1 MNKNFVLKEFI
12 IFIIF
17 GLMYVTIE
25 LLYRGHTHYSMFI
38 VGGICGVL
46 IGLINDNTPDMPL
59 LPQCVLGAVI
69 ITIIELLT
77 GLFLNVYL
85 GLNVW
90 DYSNQPFNF
99 MGQICPQFCIIWCIL
114 SILVIRIDDWLKEKV
129 LKTHISHLY
138 MELDI

>member
-38 VGGICGVL
+38 VGGICGVF

-69 ITIIELLT
+69 ITVIELLT

-129 LKTHISHLY
+129 LKRRLRNGQ
-138 MELDI
+138 

>member
-12 IFIIF
+12 IFLIF
-17 GLMYVTIE
+17 GLIYIIIE

-59 LPQCVLGAVI
+59 LPQCILGVVI

-129 LKTHISHLY
+129 L
-138 MELDI
+138 

>member
-17 GLMYVTIE
+17 GLMYITIE

-46 IGLINDNTPDMPL
+46 IGLINDKTPDMPL

-129 LKTHISHLY
+129 LKRRLHN
-138 MELDI
+138 D

>member
-38 VGGICGVL
+38 VGGVCGVL

-69 ITIIELLT
+69 ITVIELLT

-85 GLNVW
+85 GLNIW

-99 MGQICPQFCIIWCIL
+99 MGQICPQFCIIWCVL
-114 SILVIRIDDWLKEKV
+114 SILVICAVGLLEEKV
-129 LKTHISHLY
+129 FQRR
-138 MELDI
+138 D

>member
-99 MGQICPQFCIIWCIL
+99 MGQICPQFCIIWCVL

-129 LKTHISHLY
+129 L
-138 MELDI
+138 

>member
-1 MNKNFVLKEFI
+1 MNKNFILKEFI

-59 LPQCVLGAVI
+59 LPQCVLGTVI
-69 ITIIELLT
+69 ITVIELLT

-99 MGQICPQFCIIWCIL
+99 MGQICPQFCIIWCVL

-129 LKTHISHLY
+129 LKRRLHN
-138 MELDI
+138 D

>member
-25 LLYRGHTHYSMFI
+25 LLYRGHSHYSMFI

-69 ITIIELLT
+69 ITVIELLT

-129 LKTHISHLY
+129 L
-138 MELDI
+138 

>member
-38 VGGICGVL
+38 VGGVCGVL

-69 ITIIELLT
+69 ITVIELLT

-114 SILVIRIDDWLKEKV
+114 SILVIRIDDWLKEKI
-129 LKTHISHLY
+129 L
-138 MELDI
+138 

>member
-1 MNKNFVLKEFI
+1 MNKNFILKEFI

-69 ITIIELLT
+69 ITVIELLT
-77 GLFLNVYL
+77 GLFLNIYL

-129 LKTHISHLY
+129 L
-138 MELDI
+138 

>member
-38 VGGICGVL
+38 VGGVCGVL

-59 LPQCVLGAVI
+59 LPQCVLGTVI
-69 ITIIELLT
+69 ITVIELLT

-129 LKTHISHLY
+129 L
-138 MELDI
+138 

>member
-1 MNKNFVLKEFI
+1 MNKNFILKEFI

-38 VGGICGVL
+38 VGGVCGVL

-69 ITIIELLT
+69 ITVIELLT

-129 LKTHISHLY
+129 L
-138 MELDI
+138 

>member
-17 GLMYVTIE
+17 GLMYITIE

-129 LKTHISHLY
+129 LKRRLRN
-138 MELDI
+138 D

>member
-59 LPQCVLGAVI
+59 LPQCVLGTVI
-69 ITIIELLT
+69 ITVIELLT

-99 MGQICPQFCIIWCIL
+99 MGQICPQFCIIWCVL
-114 SILVIRIDDWLKEKV
+114 SILVIRIDDWLKEKI
-129 LKTHISHLY
+129 L
-138 MELDI
+138 

>member
-12 IFIIF
+12 IFLIF
-17 GLMYVTIE
+17 GLIYIIIE

-59 LPQCVLGAVI
+59 LPQCVLGTVI
-69 ITIIELLT
+69 ITVIELLT

-129 LKTHISHLY
+129 LQRA
-138 MELDI
+138 D

>member
-1 MNKNFVLKEFI
+1 
-12 IFIIF
+12 
-17 GLMYVTIE
+17 
-25 LLYRGHTHYSMFI
+25 
-38 VGGICGVL
+38 
-46 IGLINDNTPDMPL
+46 MPL

-69 ITIIELLT
+69 ITVIELLT

-114 SILVIRIDDWLKEKV
+114 SILVIRIDDWLKEKI
-129 LKTHISHLY
+129 LKRRLRNGQ
-138 MELDI
+138 

>member
-59 LPQCVLGAVI
+59 LPQCVLGTVI
-69 ITIIELLT
+69 ITVIELLT

-129 LKTHISHLY
+129 L
-138 MELDI
+138 

>member
-25 LLYRGHTHYSMFI
+25 LLYRGHTHYSMII

-59 LPQCVLGAVI
+59 LPQCILGAII

-129 LKTHISHLY
+129 L
-138 MELDI
+138 

>member
-1 MNKNFVLKEFI
+1 MSTLNKNFVLKEFI
-12 IFIIF
+12 IFLIF
-17 GLMYVTIE
+17 GLIYIIIE

-59 LPQCVLGAVI
+59 LPQCILGAII

-129 LKTHISHLY
+129 L
-138 MELDI
+138 

>member
-12 IFIIF
+12 IFVIF

-77 GLFLNVYL
+77 GLFLNIYL

-99 MGQICPQFCIIWCIL
+99 MGQICPQFCIIWCVL

-129 LKTHISHLY
+129 L
-138 MELDI
+138 

>member
-1 MNKNFVLKEFI
+1 MNKNFILKEFI

-46 IGLINDNTPDMPL
+46 IGLINDNTPDIPL

-69 ITIIELLT
+69 ITVIELLT

-129 LKTHISHLY
+129 LKRRLRNGQ
-138 MELDI
+138 

>member
-12 IFIIF
+12 IFLIF
-17 GLMYVTIE
+17 GLIYIIIE

-59 LPQCVLGAVI
+59 LPQCILGSII

-129 LKTHISHLY
+129 LQRA
-138 MELDI
+138 D

>member
-69 ITIIELLT
+69 ITVIELLT

-99 MGQICPQFCIIWCIL
+99 MGQICPQFCIIWCVL

-129 LKTHISHLY
+129 L
-138 MELDI
+138 

>member
-1 MNKNFVLKEFI
+1 MNKNFILKEFI
-12 IFIIF
+12 IIIIF

-59 LPQCVLGAVI
+59 LPQCVLGTVI
-69 ITIIELLT
+69 ITVIELLT

-114 SILVIRIDDWLKEKV
+114 SILVIRIDDWLKEKI
-129 LKTHISHLY
+129 L
-138 MELDI
+138 

>member
-38 VGGICGVL
+38 VGGVCGVL

-59 LPQCVLGAVI
+59 LPQCVLGTVI
-69 ITIIELLT
+69 ITVIELLT

-114 SILVIRIDDWLKEKV
+114 SILVIRIDDWLKEKI
-129 LKTHISHLY
+129 L
-138 MELDI
+138 

>member
-12 IFIIF
+12 IFVIF

-77 GLFLNVYL
+77 GLFLNIYL

-129 LKTHISHLY
+129 L
-138 MELDI
+138 

>member
-129 LKTHISHLY
+129 LKRRLHN
-138 MELDI
+138 D

>member
-1 MNKNFVLKEFI
+1 MNKSFVLKEFI

-69 ITIIELLT
+69 ITVIELLT

-129 LKTHISHLY
+129 LKRRLRNGQ
-138 MELDI
+138 

>member
-1 MNKNFVLKEFI
+1 MNKNFILKEFI

-25 LLYRGHTHYSMFI
+25 LLYRGYTHYSMFI

-69 ITIIELLT
+69 ITVIELLT

-129 LKTHISHLY
+129 LQRA
-138 MELDI
+138 D

>member
-69 ITIIELLT
+69 ITVIELLT

-114 SILVIRIDDWLKEKV
+114 SILVIHIDDWLKEKV
-129 LKTHISHLY
+129 LKRRLRNGQ
-138 MELDI
+138 

>member
-17 GLMYVTIE
+17 GLMYITIE

-69 ITIIELLT
+69 ITVIELLT

-129 LKTHISHLY
+129 LKRRLHN
-138 MELDI
+138 D

>member
-38 VGGICGVL
+38 VGGVCGVL
-46 IGLINDNTPDMPL
+46 IGLINDNTPNIPL

-69 ITIIELLT
+69 ITVIELLT

-129 LKTHISHLY
+129 L
-138 MELDI
+138 

>member
-1 MNKNFVLKEFI
+1 MNKNFILKEFI

-69 ITIIELLT
+69 ITVIELLT

-129 LKTHISHLY
+129 LQRA
-138 MELDI
+138 D

>member
-1 MNKNFVLKEFI
+1 MNKNFILKEFI

-69 ITIIELLT
+69 ITVIELLT

-114 SILVIRIDDWLKEKV
+114 SILVIHIDDWLKEKV
-129 LKTHISHLY
+129 LKRRLRNGQ
-138 MELDI
+138 

>member
-1 MNKNFVLKEFI
+1 MNKNFALKEFI

-17 GLMYVTIE
+17 GLIYIIIE

-59 LPQCVLGAVI
+59 LPQCVLGAAI

-129 LKTHISHLY
+129 L
-138 MELDI
+138 

>member
-1 MNKNFVLKEFI
+1 MNKNFILKEFI

-59 LPQCVLGAVI
+59 LPQCILGAII
-69 ITIIELLT
+69 ITIIELLIIVVMIKVIAFIVVVMIM
-77 GLFLNVYL
+77 LMFVY
-85 GLNVW
+85 GT
-90 DYSNQPFNF
+90 
-99 MGQICPQFCIIWCIL
+99 I
-114 SILVIRIDDWLKEKV
+114 
-129 LKTHISHLY
+129 
-138 MELDI
+138 

>member
-1 MNKNFVLKEFI
+1 MNKSFVLKEFI

-69 ITIIELLT
+69 ITVIELLT

-85 GLNVW
+85 GLNIW

-129 LKTHISHLY
+129 LQRA
-138 MELDI
+138 D

>member
-1 MNKNFVLKEFI
+1 MNKNFILKEFI

-25 LLYRGHTHYSMFI
+25 LLYRGHTNYSMFI

-69 ITIIELLT
+69 ITVIELLT

-129 LKTHISHLY
+129 L
-138 MELDI
+138 

>member
-1 MNKNFVLKEFI
+1 MNKNFILKEFI

-129 LKTHISHLY
+129 LKRRLHN
-138 MELDI
+138 D

>member
-1 MNKNFVLKEFI
+1 MNKKFILKEFI

-59 LPQCVLGAVI
+59 LPQCILGTVI

-90 DYSNQPFNF
+90 NYSNQPFNF

-129 LKTHISHLY
+129 L
-138 MELDI
+138 